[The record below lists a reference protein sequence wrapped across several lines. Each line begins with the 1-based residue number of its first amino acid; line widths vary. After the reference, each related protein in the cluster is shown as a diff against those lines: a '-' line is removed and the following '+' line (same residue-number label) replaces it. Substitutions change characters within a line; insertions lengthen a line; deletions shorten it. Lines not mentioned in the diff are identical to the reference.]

1 MLYYDYQVL
10 WADLDAN
17 NHLRNTGYLD
27 YASQTRM
34 RFLADHGFTPEAF
47 ARQRLGPIVFEDKVV
62 YRKEL
67 RLLEPFRVS
76 IETRGRSANGAK
88 FILVNRIYNQREE
101 LCAEVQSHGA
111 WFSLAERRIVEP
123 PAELMAAMEAMPKT
137 GDYAVF

>member
-10 WADLDAN
+10 WSDLDAN

-34 RFLADHGFTPEAF
+34 RFLADHGSTPEAF
-47 ARQRLGPIVFEDKVV
+47 ARQRIGPVVFEDKVL

-76 IETRGRSANGAK
+76 IEAGGRNANGAK
-88 FILVNRIYNQREE
+88 FILVNRIYNQRDE
-101 LCAEVQSHGA
+101 LCAEVRSHGA
-111 WFSLAERRIVEP
+111 WFNLAERKITEP
-123 PAELMAAMEAMPKT
+123 PAELLAAMEAMPKT
-137 GDYAVF
+137 DDYAVF